1 MLNKE
6 KISIQKVLIKKKN
19 IPVLR
24 ETSLLKEALECMS
37 KYKYGVCFCVN
48 EKGKLLG
55 ILTDGD
61 VRRKILDVQKP
72 FSALLMDDLI
82 LHINKKPFSIDV
94 NKIQKLVKTTKL
106 TGELLSDFLRSSA
119 VKTPEIIIR
128 IGRCS
133 LLISAHML
141 LAMIDLMMRC
151 SKTFI
156 MFKDSLLGLAGFTDK
171 YSPQL
176 FYVFYSLFV
185 SFLLVVY
192 LK

>member
-1 MLNKE
+1 MSNKE
-6 KISIQKVLIKKKN
+6 KISIQKVLIKKKK

-94 NKIQKLVKTTKL
+94 NKNINNALKIMKYNQIWDLPVVDSKKNLIGMLHLHPIIK
-106 TGELLSDFLRSSA
+106 FLI
-119 VKTPEIIIR
+119 K
-128 IGRCS
+128 
-133 LLISAHML
+133 
-141 LAMIDLMMRC
+141 
-151 SKTFI
+151 K
-156 MFKDSLLGLAGFTDK
+156 
-171 YSPQL
+171 
-176 FYVFYSLFV
+176 
-185 SFLLVVY
+185 
-192 LK
+192 